1 MGANPKNLLNIQLR
15 TSGSSCN
22 EDSSAS
28 RGTSECFVPSL
39 LLSNP
44 MSLAPKIDEIAYA
57 VQQQNIDIALF
68 TETWL
73 KESIPD
79 DPINI
84 EGFQLYKRDRK
95 NQEHDGVC
103 LYV

>member
-1 MGANPKNLLNIQLR
+1 MGANPKNLLNIQLH

-44 MSLAPKIDEIAYA
+44 MSLAPKIDVIAYA
-57 VQQQNIDIALF
+57 VQQQNIDIVLF